1 MVTKVAENVYWA
13 GAVDWEVRNFH
24 GHTYHTHRGTTY
36 NAYLIVD
43 DKIALVDTVMPEFE
57 DEMFRHIAEVV
68 DPARI
73 DYLIANHGELDH
85 SGAIPAVLARAPQAT
100 LVHSKRGEDSFG
112 KYFQDGWKR
121 QIVGSGDTIQLGH
134 KTLAFLEA
142 PMLHWPD
149 SMFTYIPEDRLLLP
163 NDAFGQHLASAKRFA
178 DEVDQ
183 GVLWDEARKYFG
195 NILVPFSKLILR
207 KVEEVQQMGLEIDV
221 IAPQPRRHLARES
234 VADRRAVCEL
244 VQGRDAPAGSR
255 GLRDD
260 VGKHRRDRPRHCG
273 GDRRDRR
280 GGAALRGAADRPH
293 DGGGRPAG
301 GQGHRRG
308 VGHPQPPPA
317 VEHLRVG
324 RGFDRAQAGEQDR
337 GGLRLPRLGRRGGA
351 GVGERPQGGRDRD
364 RRRWAGPGLAAHA
377 GGAGA
382 GGGVWADFWREGV
395 GGSKLAKTPR
405 TAEMTYDLLHAAI
418 DALDPVGIC
427 VTKSQVAFRR
437 SKAFAWAWMPCCWN
451 GRTCIGSVLSPAR
464 RPRRAGKACQLKL
477 PNRRNYHEA
486 IVWRDDSILAYLVRR
501 FRILLPGIYAHRP
514 DRS

>member
-1 MVTKVAENVYWA
+1 MVTKVAENVYWV

-43 DKIALVDTVMPEFE
+43 DKIALVDTVMPGFE

-121 QIVGSGDTIQLGH
+121 QVVGSGDTIQLGY

-221 IAPQPRRHLARES
+221 IAPSHGVIWRENPLQIVEQYVRWS
-234 VADRRAVCEL
+234 KGESRPRAVVVYETMW
-244 VQGRDAPAGSR
+244 GSTAEIAR
-255 GLRDD
+255 
-260 VGKHRRDRPRHCG
+260 
-273 GDRRDRR
+273 
-280 GGAALRGAADRPH
+280 AI
-293 DGGGRPAG
+293 
-301 GQGHRRG
+301 
-308 VGHPQPPPA
+308 
-317 VEHLRVG
+317 VEG
-324 RGFDRAQAGEQDR
+324 IA
-337 GGLRLPRLGRRGGA
+337 
-351 GVGERPQGGRDRD
+351 
-364 RRRWAGPGLAAHA
+364 
-377 GGAGA
+377 GAGA
-382 GGGVWADFWREGV
+382 EVQLYAVPQTDHTTVVGDLLEARGIVVGSATHNRRPLLNISALVEDLIGLKPVNKIGAAFGSHGWGGGAVPVLEQGLKEAGIELTGDGLALAWRPAPEE
-395 GGSKLAKTPR
+395 LEQA
-405 TAEMTYDLLHAAI
+405 
-418 DALDPVGIC
+418 
-427 VTKSQVAFRR
+427 VAFGR
-437 SKAFAWAWMPCCWN
+437 AF
-451 GRTCIGSVLSPAR
+451 GERVLEERSPA
-464 RPRRAGKACQLKL
+464 
-477 PNRRNYHEA
+477 
-486 IVWRDDSILAYLVRR
+486 S
-501 FRILLPGIYAHRP
+501 
-514 DRS
+514 

>member
-1 MVTKVAENVYWA
+1 MVTKVAENVYWV

-43 DKIALVDTVMPEFE
+43 DKIALVDTVMPGFE

-121 QIVGSGDTIQLGH
+121 QVVGSGDTIQLGY
-134 KTLAFLEA
+134 KTLAFMEA

-221 IAPQPRRHLARES
+221 IAPSHGVIWRENPLQIVEQYVRWS
-234 VADRRAVCEL
+234 KGESRPRAVVVYETMW
-244 VQGRDAPAGSR
+244 GSTAGIAR
-255 GLRDD
+255 
-260 VGKHRRDRPRHCG
+260 
-273 GDRRDRR
+273 
-280 GGAALRGAADRPH
+280 AI
-293 DGGGRPAG
+293 
-301 GQGHRRG
+301 
-308 VGHPQPPPA
+308 
-317 VEHLRVG
+317 VEG
-324 RGFDRAQAGEQDR
+324 IA
-337 GGLRLPRLGRRGGA
+337 
-351 GVGERPQGGRDRD
+351 
-364 RRRWAGPGLAAHA
+364 
-377 GGAGA
+377 GAGA
-382 GGGVWADFWREGV
+382 EVQLYAVPQTDHTTVVGDLLEARGIVVGSATHNRRPLLNISALVEDLIGLKPVNKIGAAFGSHGWGGGAVPVLEQGLKEAGIELTGDGLALAWRPAPEE
-395 GGSKLAKTPR
+395 LEQA
-405 TAEMTYDLLHAAI
+405 
-418 DALDPVGIC
+418 
-427 VTKSQVAFRR
+427 VAFGR
-437 SKAFAWAWMPCCWN
+437 AF
-451 GRTCIGSVLSPAR
+451 GERVLEERSPA
-464 RPRRAGKACQLKL
+464 
-477 PNRRNYHEA
+477 
-486 IVWRDDSILAYLVRR
+486 S
-501 FRILLPGIYAHRP
+501 
-514 DRS
+514 

>member
-1 MVTKVAENVYWA
+1 MVTKVAENVYWV

-43 DKIALVDTVMPEFE
+43 DKIALVDTVMPGFE

-121 QIVGSGDTIQLGH
+121 QVVGTGDTIQLGH

-183 GVLWDEARKYFG
+183 DILWDEARKYFG

-221 IAPQPRRHLARES
+221 IAPSHGVIWREDPLQIVEQYVRWS
-234 VADRRAVCEL
+234 KGETRPRAVVVYETMWGSTAEIARAIVEGIAGTGAEVQLYAVPQTDHTTVVGDLLEARGIVVGSATHNRRPLLNISAL
-244 VQGRDAPAGSR
+244 VEDLIGLKPVNKIGAAFGSH
-255 GLRDD
+255 GW
-260 VGKHRRDRPRHCG
+260 G
-273 GDRRDRR
+273 
-280 GGAALRGAADRPH
+280 GGAVPVLEKGLQEAGIEITKDGLALAWRPTLEELEQ
-293 DGGGRPAG
+293 AVAF
-301 GQGHRRG
+301 GQ
-308 VGHPQPPPA
+308 A
-317 VEHLRVG
+317 
-324 RGFDRAQAGEQDR
+324 F
-337 GGLRLPRLGRRGGA
+337 GRR
-351 GVGERPQGGRDRD
+351 V
-364 RRRWAGPGLAAHA
+364 L
-377 GGAGA
+377 
-382 GGGVWADFWREGV
+382 EG
-395 GGSKLAKTPR
+395 T
-405 TAEMTYDLLHAAI
+405 D
-418 DALDPVGIC
+418 
-427 VTKSQVAFRR
+427 
-437 SKAFAWAWMPCCWN
+437 
-451 GRTCIGSVLSPAR
+451 
-464 RPRRAGKACQLKL
+464 
-477 PNRRNYHEA
+477 
-486 IVWRDDSILAYLVRR
+486 
-501 FRILLPGIYAHRP
+501 
-514 DRS
+514 